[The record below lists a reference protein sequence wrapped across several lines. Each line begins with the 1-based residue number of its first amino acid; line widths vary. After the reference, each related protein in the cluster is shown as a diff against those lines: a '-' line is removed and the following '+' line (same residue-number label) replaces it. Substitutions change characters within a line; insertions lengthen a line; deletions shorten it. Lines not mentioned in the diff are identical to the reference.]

1 MKIIQEKI
9 NLILLVLVFVVL
21 MFSTGFSQ
29 HGKHFSAF
37 TYSVSIPTGDTKD
50 FVDAVSWRGLGYDY
64 RYATNNNVTVG
75 FYAGWNLLYQE
86 TKEVTQLETD
96 PPGAFYGTQKKLIN
110 SFPIMVNVHY
120 YLGKRKSVR
129 PYVGLSAGG
138 FIMIQFYETGTFLF
152 ENNEW
157 QWGIA
162 PEAGVIIPVDRDWGI
177 IVNGKYNYA
186 FTGES
191 VFGTDINNAY
201 WGINIGVAWQP

>member
-1 MKIIQEKI
+1 MKIIQKKI
-9 NLILLVLVFVVL
+9 NQVLLVFALAVL

-29 HGKHFSAF
+29 HGKHFSAL
-37 TYSVSIPTGDTKD
+37 TYSVSIPTGDTKE
-50 FVDAVSWRGLGYDY
+50 FTDAVSWRGLGYDY
-64 RYATNNNVTVG
+64 RYATNRNVTVG
-75 FYAGWNLLYQE
+75 FFAGWNLLYQE

-110 SFPIMVNVHY
+110 SFPIMVNIHY
-120 YLGKRKSVR
+120 YFGQRHKVR

-138 FIMIQFYETGTFLF
+138 FLMLQYYETGTFLF

-157 QWGIA
+157 QWGMA

-186 FTGES
+186 FTGEN

-201 WGINIGVAWQP
+201 WGINIGFAWQP